1 MTEPDPVPG
10 VPALVELRRRA
21 FGQVPGMLPLR
32 IRHAGRPL
40 EWVVIRV
47 LVQWGRPELAAGERG
62 VDDRR

>member
-1 MTEPDPVPG
+1 MNEPDPPPG

-40 EWVVIRV
+40 EWEVIRV
-47 LVQWGRPELAAGERG
+47 LQEWGRAELAAEEHG
-62 VDDRR
+62 VDDRP